1 MENKKYYWIKLR
13 KDFFERDDIDF
24 ILSQEKGCEYIVL
37 YQMLCMKASNNDG
50 FLGTKIDEVIVPYD
64 VKKITRD
71 CKYFDYD
78 TVMVALELYKK
89 LGLIYEEE
97 NNVLRI
103 TDYEKLVGSETAWA
117 EKKRV
122 YRERQNEKTKLL
134 GQKEDIVREEI
145 EKEIEID
152 IDKDIDI
159 DIDNN
164 ISKSLDKS
172 KSLDILIRNIVGY
185 LNEKANTHYKISS
198 QKTKRLINTRLCE
211 GYTFE
216 DFKVVIDKKCT
227 EWLNTDMSKY
237 LRPETLFGT
246 KFESYLNQKV
256 RINDAIH
263 NNQSFK
269 EALRKGII

>member
-1 MENKKYYWIKLR
+1 MFKRDYMETKKYYWIKLR

-50 FLGTKIDEVIVPYD
+50 FLGTKIDEVIIPYD

-117 EKKRV
+117 EKKRI
-122 YRERQNEKTKLL
+122 YRQNHPKLPK

-152 IDKDIDI
+152 IEKDIDI
-159 DIDNN
+159 DN
-164 ISKSLDKS
+164 IKY
-172 KSLDILIRNIVGY
+172 IVGY

-198 QKTKRLINTRLCE
+198 QKTKRLINTRLRE
-211 GYTFE
+211 GYTLD

-246 KFESYLNQKV
+246 KFEGYLNQKV
-256 RINDAIH
+256 RLNDAIQ
-263 NNQSFK
+263 NNQKFK
-269 EALRKGII
+269 EALRKGIIR